1 MKYIVEFK
9 VFDHRYRTTIEA
21 SSEEE
26 AIDKCIVFIKQK
38 SSVVSVLPE
47 IRLGQDIVDDLLNIF
62 NIKK

>member
-1 MKYIVEFK
+1 MKYKVEFK

-21 SSEEE
+21 DSQKE

-47 IRLGQDIVDDLLNIF
+47 IKVNSPIDDFLNMF
-62 NIKK
+62 GLK